1 MNASINSTKIY
12 SWQGNLT
19 VHDTMATLAKIFGN
33 VDVMQMLEC
42 TDCAELKKGTI
53 PSTFPENLIRLRI
66 YDAFS
71 EVIVEKDGDGCAARL
86 LSDRPTIGFCENG
99 ADAFYRDT
107 DYQVRKTLHN
117 SSGAS
122 ELRYREYFSPNEDGM
137 PINVGGRLV
146 AQ

>member
-1 MNASINSTKIY
+1 MIASVQIY
-12 SWQGNLT
+12 EWQGTLT
-19 VHDTMATLAKIFGN
+19 TEEVMTTLAKIFGN
-33 VDVMQMLEC
+33 IDVMQMIEC
-42 TDCAELKKGTI
+42 TDIAELKKGVL
-53 PSTFPENLIRLRI
+53 PNALPENLIRLRA

-71 EVIVEKDGDGCAARL
+71 EVIVEKEKENDKYAARL
-86 LSDRPTIGFCENG
+86 LSDNPAAGFCETG
-99 ADAFYRDT
+99 KDAFIRET
-107 DYQVRKTLHN
+107 DYQVRKTIHN